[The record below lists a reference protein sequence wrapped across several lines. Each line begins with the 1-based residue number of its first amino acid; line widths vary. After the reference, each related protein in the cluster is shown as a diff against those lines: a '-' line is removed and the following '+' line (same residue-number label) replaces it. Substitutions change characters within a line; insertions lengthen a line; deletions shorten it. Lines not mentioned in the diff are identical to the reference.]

1 MELRATYLFSLPS
14 KYKPVLIATQA
25 VLSVMMLARL
35 AWDAGPSVKAMIL
48 QSVTSPLVPNPWAY
62 IFFHPDQA
70 ALANYVLL
78 ALCVFICA
86 FLAYVLKITGYIRRN
101 IELFDITCLVFSIP
115 LSVVF
120 LALAQW
126 FNLAPKL
133 VGAGTLLLTLLPLLP
148 YFYRKP
154 LAKKIIQAVAL
165 GSTAM
170 MLVALVMEPL
180 ALMRGP
186 VYLMNEYADLY
197 GQTVVNGRLVD
208 NRQFLDRLTMDY
220 DWVTLLGLKGV
231 RLDHQ
236 KARDHSI
243 RFVHEL
249 RLYDLSPV
257 IDYYKLNKK
266 AHGRFLSYGGEKPFE
281 LDCSINVEEVK
292 TFYLDNY
299 LEYMHQ
305 NMARGQ
311 INHIGHILNPINEIM
326 SGKPINEIYMQYGF
340 GNTLMFK
347 WLMELTGRISLDSYY
362 KCYVFYIVYAFLF
375 LLMSWVLFKNPVYI
389 AGSFASY
396 AFAFFATGF
405 TGFILAPGII
415 PSAHFCDV
423 PAIIFLTLFFR
434 HKKVVWLGLGLV
446 VSALG
451 LLMASQFGMLLLAA
465 TVLTLL
471 FYACENYQ
479 GKGRYLR
486 IAAIVAYA
494 ALTLSVPGFLSH
506 NGSHGFFG
514 YYLMGYFSF
523 APHPAVPVVT
533 ILYLVISYAV
543 ILSMKNERFYL
554 KYVYCLIFMYNQA
567 MLVYYY
573 WSGLLNHLPMVLPLI
588 GVQFFLILFM
598 GDHLF
603 QGLPWL
609 IRTTRPLAVIV
620 MSISLLLTGFAA
632 RNLFY
637 LPKGEFETNFKNHRI
652 YRWDFDRARVVSTID
667 PAPLKEAVAL
677 IQKYGTSNLSN
688 GIYILSRYDNLLP
701 FLADR
706 YSLMPYFEMTYSLIS
721 NKETSSAISLLLD
734 HKPRYIFVDTGI
746 DLEKS
751 PFDPWSKLYLT
762 RFDRYERSSR
772 YGRLLELKK
781 VFDAVRKDYE
791 VIDRGQLISVYRR
804 RA

>member
-1 MELRATYLFSLPS
+1 MELRVIYLFSLLS
-14 KYKPVLIATQA
+14 KHKPVLIATQA
-25 VLSVMMLARL
+25 VLSVMMLSCL
-35 AWDAGPSVKAMIL
+35 AWDAGPLVKAMIL
-48 QSVTSPLVPNPWAY
+48 QSFTSPLVPNPWAY

-78 ALCVFICA
+78 ALCVFVCA

-101 IELFDITCLVFSIP
+101 IELFDITCLILSIP
-115 LSVVF
+115 LSTIF
-120 LALAQW
+120 LVLAQW
-126 FNLAPKL
+126 FNLAPRL

-148 YFYRKP
+148 YFY
-154 LAKKIIQAVAL
+154 KKTLTKMIIRTAAF
-165 GSTAM
+165 GSTAI

-186 VYLMNEYADLY
+186 VYLMNEYVDLY
-197 GQTVVNGRLVD
+197 GQTAVNGRLVD

-220 DWVTLLGLKGV
+220 DWVTLLDLKGV

-236 KARDHSI
+236 RARDHSI
-243 RFVHEL
+243 RFVREL

-257 IDYYKLNKK
+257 IDYYILNKK
-266 AHGRFLSYGGEKPFE
+266 AHNGFLSYGEEKPFE

-299 LEYMHQ
+299 LEYVHQ

-311 INHIGHILNPINEIM
+311 INHIGHMLNPINEIM
-326 SGKPINEIYMQYGF
+326 LGKPINDIYMQYGF
-340 GNTLMFK
+340 GNTLIFK
-347 WLMELTGRISLDSYY
+347 WLMELTGHISLDSYY
-362 KCYVFYIVYAFLF
+362 KCYVFYIAYAFLF

-405 TGFILAPGII
+405 TGFVLAPGII
-415 PSAHFCDV
+415 PSVHFCDV

-434 HKKVVWLGLGLV
+434 HKRALWLGLGLV

-479 GKGRYLR
+479 GKERCLR
-486 IAAIVAYA
+486 IAAIVVYA
-494 ALTLSVPGFLSH
+494 AAALSVPRFLSRS
-506 NGSHGFFG
+506 GSHGFFT

-523 APHPAVPVVT
+523 APPPAVPVVT
-533 ILYLVISYAV
+533 ILYLVISYAF
-543 ILSMKNERFYL
+543 IFFMKNERSYF
-554 KYVYCLIFMYNQA
+554 KYVYCLIFFYNQA

-573 WSGLLNHLPMVLPLI
+573 WSGLLNHLPMALPLI
-588 GVQFFLILFM
+588 GVQFFLTLYITGNL
-598 GDHLF
+598 
-603 QGLPWL
+603 LPSL
-609 IRTTRPLAVIV
+609 PRFSRAVRTLTIAAAAMSLVLVIF
-620 MSISLLLTGFAA
+620 SAWKF
-632 RNLFY
+632 FY
-637 LPKGEFETNFKNHRI
+637 LEKREFHANFKSHRI
-652 YRWDFDRARVVSTID
+652 YHWDFDRARAASTID

-677 IQKYGTSNLSN
+677 IQKYRTSNLSN
-688 GIYILSRYDNLLP
+688 GIYILSKYDNLLP

-721 NKETSSAISLLLD
+721 NKETSTAISLLRD
-734 HKPRYIFVDTGI
+734 QKPPYIFVDTGI
-746 DLEKS
+746 DLEKT

-781 VFDAVRKDYE
+781 VFDAVRKDYK